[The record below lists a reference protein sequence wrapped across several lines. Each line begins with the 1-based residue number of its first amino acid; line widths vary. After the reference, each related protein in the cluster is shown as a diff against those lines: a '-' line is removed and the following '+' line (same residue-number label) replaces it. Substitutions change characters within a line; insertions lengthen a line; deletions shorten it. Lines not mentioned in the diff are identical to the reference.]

1 MKSVTLLLCSLGLFA
16 QQDAGTRELFFF
28 KKSHPSAVSSQSIRV
43 PVGLRYSI
51 LRRNEAG
58 RMAEVDAAGTFHH
71 GDRIRMHFTA
81 NQDGYLYVVHQG
93 SSGQWS
99 LLFPTSAQD
108 DYRLTEMRPLTVPQ
122 KGEIVFD
129 TKPGAERLFIVGS
142 RQRVESLERFIPG
155 RKTVVGTITTA
166 FLQALNQSGK
176 RDLRVEKVATPPGRP
191 DAEFA
196 IYLVNAA
203 GESSDRVMTEILLRH
218 Q

>member
-16 QQDAGTRELFFF
+16 QHDAGTRELFFF
-28 KKSHPSAVSSQSIRV
+28 KKPHPSIASSQPIRV

-51 LRRNEAG
+51 LRLTEAG
-58 RMAEVDAAGTFHH
+58 RMAEVDAASTFHH
-71 GDRIRMHFTA
+71 GDRIRLQFTS

-99 LLFPTSAQD
+99 LLFPASAQD
-108 DYRLTEMRPLTVPQ
+108 DYRLTEMRPLAVPH

-129 TKPGAERLFIVGS
+129 AKPGAERLFIVGS

-166 FLQALNQSGK
+166 FLQAMNYSGK
-176 RDLRVEKVATPPGRP
+176 RDLRVEKVATPPGRT

-196 IYLVNAA
+196 TYLVNAA
-203 GESSDRVMTEILLRH
+203 GELSDRVMTEILLRH